1 MGDMVEVLIR
11 AGADVNHTTKLG
23 TPLLV
28 ASRGGEAGGMKYV
41 SYQRS
46 VEMLIKAGANV
57 NSVDSN
63 GRTPLIACSQCYVS
77 TWTKLLLDSR
87 ADVNVAKPN
96 GETALMYAAGNSHYE
111 SLQELIKAGADVKA
125 FDSQGLTVLMYT
137 FSIANYKLYISVR
150 NCCEALIEA
159 GADVKAIDQV
169 GKTALHHAAKNCR
182 PDCLYMLLMEG
193 ADVNRRC
200 NNGNT
205 ALIEAASLSCIR
217 VLLRSGADVN
227 IYNNS
232 GYNALTSFLV
242 KPGNLDETAVMTLF
256 AAGETDYVVTGRH
269 QDDVTIPDCL
279 VQLSS
284 AELRLMSLCR
294 HAIRKYLLNTNC
306 HQHLFG
312 RVPLSLESYL
322 LFDVSL
328 EETHDEDE

>member
-1 MGDMVEVLIR
+1 M
-11 AGADVNHTTKLG
+11 
-23 TPLLV
+23 
-28 ASRGGEAGGMKYV
+28 
-41 SYQRS
+41 
-46 VEMLIKAGANV
+46 
-57 NSVDSN
+57 
-63 GRTPLIACSQCYVS
+63 
-77 TWTKLLLDSR
+77 
-87 ADVNVAKPN
+87 
-96 GETALMYAAGNSHYE
+96 
-111 SLQELIKAGADVKA
+111 
-125 FDSQGLTVLMYT
+125 
-137 FSIANYKLYISVR
+137 R

-169 GKTALHHAAKNCR
+169 GKTALHHAAENCR

-217 VLLRSGADVN
+217 VLLRAGADVN

-284 AELRLMSLCR
+284 SELRLMSLCR

-312 RVPLSLESYL
+312 RVPLLGLPSSLESYL

-328 EETHDEDE
+328 EETHDEDK